1 MIVFEPRAYLCN
13 HHPQNP
19 DGCSCAEAGL
29 TCPGRTDGCACDNC
43 FHGLDRLAVA
53 LIAARGDELRRP
65 HRDVTRALK
74 GAAARTRGGQRQS
87 VQAELEG
94 LSDETSRWLL
104 ATLRSY
110 DTEKSKADR
119 ARRFG
124 LGGLI

>member
-1 MIVFEPRAYLCN
+1 MTENPKLYLCN

-19 DGCSCAEAGL
+19 NGCGCAETEV
-29 TCPGRTDGCACDNC
+29 TCPGRTSDCSCDNC
-43 FHGLDRLAVA
+43 FYGRDRLAVA
-53 LIAARGDELRRP
+53 LLNELAKKPERRP
-65 HRDVTRALK
+65 HRDVTRALR

-87 VQAELEG
+87 IQAELAT
-94 LSDETSRWLL
+94 LSDDTSRWLL
-104 ATLRSY
+104 ATLRAY